1 MISRKVYTS
10 PVSQRRAN
18 NIKGANPMKC
28 ISFFKVGGGFRAQ
41 DYRNIDEKTSGKWTK
56 WDRAHPPTEFITL
69 GGGDKQYER
78 PDVWIKPNDSVV
90 LEVKAAS
97 VGASDQFGFQYT
109 LRFPRFKRLRDDK
122 SWDAALSVDE
132 FIELKLRVEA
142 ESKDKEF
149 KVDTRRKGTKRLKKE
164 VIIAGN
170 DTRVKTRYA
179 GPKTAVFEGLN
190 FCVLSEMLVPQK
202 KSKAEIEQI
211 IKSNGGA
218 IFQTPTA
225 KEDMICI
232 GDKRVVK
239 VASLIKS
246 GQTNII
252 KPCWVLDAMKQAEI
266 DGAQRQRLLVPWE
279 PKHMYHMLDEM
290 RQQVESNVDEYGDSY
305 ARDVSV
311 EDLKKIMD
319 DMIHPKNYAFDANE
333 FLAQLEEHGKGLG
346 EVPAS
351 MFRRC
356 VVRFVSDE
364 AAPNVDLLI
373 AKSQFQFAGGRIVE
387 DDEDQDVTHYV
398 ILGEDRDV
406 VKSLRKQMSRRNGR
420 VPRIVT
426 LKWLLDS
433 WDEKTV
439 LDEESYAV

>member
-1 MISRKVYTS
+1 
-10 PVSQRRAN
+10 
-18 NIKGANPMKC
+18 MKC

-90 LEVKAAS
+90 IEVKAAS

-109 LRFPRFKRLRDDK
+109 LRFPRFKSLRDDK
-122 SWDAALSVDE
+122 TWDSALSVDE
-132 FIELKLRVEA
+132 FIQLKLRVEA
-142 ESKDKEF
+142 DLKDKEF
-149 KVDTRRKGTKRLKKE
+149 KVDARRKGTKRLKKE
-164 VIIAGN
+164 VVIAGN
-170 DTRVKTRYA
+170 NTKVKTPYA
-179 GPKTAVFEGLN
+179 GPKTAVFAGLN
-190 FCVLSEMLVPQK
+190 FCVLSDMLVPQK

-218 IFQTPTA
+218 IFQSPTA
-225 KEDMICI
+225 QEDMICI
-232 GDKRVVK
+232 ADKRVVK
-239 VASLIKS
+239 VASLVKS
-246 GQTNII
+246 GQTNIV

-266 DGAQRQRLLVPWE
+266 DGPQRQRLLVPWE
-279 PKHMYHMLDEM
+279 PKHMYHMLDVM
-290 RQQVESNVDEYGDSY
+290 REEVESNVDEYGDSY

-311 EDLKKIMD
+311 EDLKKVIDEM
-319 DMIHPKNYAFDANE
+319 MHPKNYAFDSNE
-333 FLAQLEEHGKGLG
+333 FLTELEEHGKGLG
-346 EVPAS
+346 EVPGS

-356 VVRFVSDE
+356 VVRFVSHE
-364 AAPNVDLLI
+364 EEPGPNVDLLI

-387 DDEDQDVTHYV
+387 DDEDLDVTHYV
-398 ILGEDRDV
+398 VVGENLDV
-406 VKSLRKQMSRRNGR
+406 VSSLRKEISRRKGR
-420 VPRIVT
+420 VPRIVA

-439 LDEESYAV
+439 LAEERYTV